1 MLGTYKHSL
10 CGGNRFSGRKL
21 FSLWKH
27 LFSDLLPFCL
37 LQLRASSR
45 VGKGRKKSNHQIGF
59 LQQLRAEAGKDS
71 KCSDLEEVYLWFQPA
86 CEFSEDRDLDSFVF
100 PPARI
105 RVYFTLGKCA
115 TVLSGCWWSPR
126 RWLQLP
132 GLSSAL
138 PPTWTL
144 SWLWTTAAAA
154 PTPGKECLSHP
165 LGFWTSSP
173 TNKAYQGCVLA

>member
-10 CGGNRFSGRKL
+10 CGGNPFSGRKM

-27 LFSDLLPFCL
+27 VFSDLLPLCL

-59 LQQLRAEAGKDS
+59 LQQLWAEAGKDS
-71 KCSDLEEVYLWFQPA
+71 KCSDLEEVYLWFQPG

-154 PTPGKECLSHP
+154 PLQGKNVFHTLSVSGPHP
-165 LGFWTSSP
+165 PLTRPIRDVS
-173 TNKAYQGCVLA
+173 